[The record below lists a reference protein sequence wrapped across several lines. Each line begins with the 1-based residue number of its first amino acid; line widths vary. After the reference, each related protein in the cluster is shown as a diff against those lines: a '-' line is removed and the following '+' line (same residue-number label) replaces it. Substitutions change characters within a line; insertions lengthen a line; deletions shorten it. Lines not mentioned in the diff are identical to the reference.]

1 MLYIHFSQIFN
12 CKHHLDE
19 IEGMIIEVGFL
30 SLWTNFLNLHV
41 YDLLLLFFLIFSSR
55 FLLSTMADV
64 NYTKLYSLKPQ
75 YIYGHDVANATKKGI
90 QEVTI
95 FIVSI
100 YFDRFIFVLI
110 YIMKIVGF

>member
-1 MLYIHFSQIFN
+1 
-12 CKHHLDE
+12 
-19 IEGMIIEVGFL
+19 MIIEVSFL

-41 YDLLLLFFLIFSSR
+41 YDFLLLFFLIFSSR

-64 NYTKLYSLKPQ
+64 NYTKLYSLTPR
-75 YIYGHDVANATKKGI
+75 YISGHDVANASEKGI

-100 YFDRFIFVLI
+100 YFDRFLFALI
-110 YIMKIVGF
+110 YIMKTVGF